1 MARTQIQIP
10 FQKPLDEA
18 RELTEKFLDA
28 QGFHPYP
35 QYGEGVWKKGTG
47 MATAM
52 QYMELAFTPGVLEVS
67 AWVQAGVGSAN
78 LGKEMGLDGF
88 VAIVPKRS
96 LKKVIEELKKL
107 L

>member
-1 MARTQIQIP
+1 MARTQVQIP
-10 FQKPLDEA
+10 FQGPIEEA
-18 RELTEKFLDA
+18 RQLAEKFLGA

-52 QYMELAFTPGVLEVS
+52 QYMELTFTPGVLEVS
-67 AWVQAGVGSAN
+67 AWVQAGVGSAKV
-78 LGKEMGLDGF
+78 GKEMGLEGF

-96 LKKVIEELKKL
+96 LKKVIEELKKVL
-107 L
+107 